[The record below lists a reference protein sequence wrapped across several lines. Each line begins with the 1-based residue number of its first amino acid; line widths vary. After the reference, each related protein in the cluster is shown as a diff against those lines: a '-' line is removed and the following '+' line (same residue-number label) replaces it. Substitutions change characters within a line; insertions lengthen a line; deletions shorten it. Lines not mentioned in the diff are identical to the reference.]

1 MWHMQSVDR
10 KEVTYTD
17 SSGKH
22 RSLGKAVVNASMQ
35 GLARYN
41 CSNELTN
48 SMSRGKKKKNQRKKN
63 NKIPTL
69 SISSSPSSSFLFH
82 ILGSHAIIFKSLRQA
97 WQKARQV
104 PYNSLNNVFGS
115 VWVYWTKVCAIVV
128 TVRKKATEHSRIYI
142 SWKDKIWLN
151 WSRKIS
157 RQTNGY
163 K

>member
-48 SMSRGKKKKNQRKKN
+48 SMSRGKKKKNQRKKKTIKYPRFPFLPPPPPLFFFIYLAVMRLFSN
-63 NKIPTL
+63 HWDKLDRRRGKCHITAWTMCSALFECTEQRFALLL
-69 SISSSPSSSFLFH
+69 SRCVR
-82 ILGSHAIIFKSLRQA
+82 RQ
-97 WQKARQV
+97 
-104 PYNSLNNVFGS
+104 LNTA
-115 VWVYWTKVCAIVV
+115 VY
-128 TVRKKATEHSRIYI
+128 TVYQLEGQDLT
-142 SWKDKIWLN
+142 
-151 WSRKIS
+151 
-157 RQTNGY
+157 
-163 K
+163 